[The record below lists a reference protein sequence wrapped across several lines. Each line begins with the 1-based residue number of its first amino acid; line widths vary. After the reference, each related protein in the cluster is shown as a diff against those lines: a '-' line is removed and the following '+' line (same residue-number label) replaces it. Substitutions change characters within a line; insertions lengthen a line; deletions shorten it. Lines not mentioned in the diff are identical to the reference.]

1 MSDGAPPHPNPGPA
15 APGLPAQALPI
26 RGTLMQGKR
35 GLIMGVA
42 NDRSIAWGIA
52 AACAAQGAELAFTY
66 QGEAL
71 EKRVRPLAES
81 VGSTLVLPC
90 DVSDDDAMDQTFAAI
105 QRHWDGIDF
114 LVHAIGWADKA
125 YLRGR
130 YADTPRAAFL
140 QALDISCFSFTAVSR
155 RAAAMMKQGGSLL
168 TLTYLGAERVM
179 PHYNVMGVAKAALE
193 ASVRYLAA
201 DFGAAG
207 IRVNAISAG
216 PIKTLAASGIGDFR
230 YILKWNQ
237 LNAPLERNVSIE
249 DVGGAGLYL
258 LSDLAGGVTGEVH
271 HVDSGY
277 HTVGMKN
284 PRAPDIA
291 AVSD

>member
-1 MSDGAPPHPNPGPA
+1 V
-15 APGLPAQALPI
+15 
-26 RGTLMQGKR
+26 
-35 GLIMGVA
+35 MGVA

-52 AACAAQGAELAFTY
+52 AACAAQGAEIAFTY

-81 VGSTLVLPC
+81 VGSSLVLPC
-90 DVSDDDAMDQTFAAI
+90 DVGNEESIDVAFAAVEKA
-105 QRHWDGIDF
+105 WGKIDF

-130 YADTPRAAFL
+130 YLDTPRAAFL
-140 QALDISCFSFTAVSR
+140 QALDISCYSFVAVSQ
-155 RAAAMMKQGGSLL
+155 RAARMMNDGGSLL

-201 DFGAAG
+201 DLGERN

-230 YILKWNQ
+230 YILKWNE
-237 LNAPLERNVSIE
+237 LNAPLTRNVTTE
-249 DVGGAGLYL
+249 EVGGSGLYL
-258 LSDLAGGVTGEVH
+258 LSDLSAGVTGEVH
-271 HVDSGY
+271 HVDCGY
-277 HTVGMKN
+277 HIVGMKN
-284 PRAPDIA
+284 PAAPDIA
-291 AVSD
+291 SVIG

>member
-1 MSDGAPPHPNPGPA
+1 MEPA
-15 APGLPAQALPI
+15 TQPATPEPAK
-26 RGTLMQGKR
+26 GTLMAGKR

-52 AACAAQGAELAFTY
+52 RAVAAQGAEIAFTY

-71 EKRVRPLAES
+71 ERRVRPLAES
-81 VGSTLVLPC
+81 LGSDIVLPC
-90 DVSDDDAMDQTFAAI
+90 DVTDDASVDAVFETLEK
-105 QRHWDGIDF
+105 RWGKLDF
-114 LVHAIGWADKA
+114 LVHAIGFADKQF
-125 YLRGR
+125 LRGR
-130 YADTPRAAFL
+130 YLDTPRAAFL
-140 QALDISCFSFTAVSR
+140 QALDISCFSFVSVSK
-155 RAAAMMKQGGSLL
+155 RAAALMSEGGSLL
-168 TLTYLGAERVM
+168 TLTYLGAERVT

-193 ASVRYLAA
+193 ASVRYMAV
-201 DFGAAG
+201 DVGARG

-237 LNAPLERNVSIE
+237 YNAPLKRNTTIE

-258 LSDLAGGVTGEVH
+258 LSDLGAGVTGEVH

-277 HTVGMKN
+277 HVVGMKAED
-284 PRAPDIA
+284 APDI
-291 AVSD
+291 VVGRD